1 MSDKELTT
9 PDASPKDRL
18 TGPQP
23 EEYGATETIDLSSLL
38 TEDVTDSGS
47 FDIRSDIWATT
58 FGKLTQA
65 LPIPALLID
74 QSHNIIVANQ
84 ACSRIS
90 SEYGNMLNKPFSG
103 LFPDPSVARRVQL
116 LIEKVFSTRKPGVD
130 DGIVE
135 IGAGRIWGR
144 ITVRSIRIM
153 ENRLL
158 LVLVEDLTAEKKQLA
173 LKRKLNEE
181 LEQEIVQRQQHE
193 RRLAESEK
201 TYRQFVQTASDIIY
215 QTDHGGFFTLVN
227 LMGLRM
233 TGYSARE
240 LIGKHFLDLIPPDYK
255 RPVERFYR
263 IQFVKKLPLTYN
275 EFPILS
281 KHGERFWLGQK
292 VQLRIKDDRVV
303 GFQAIARDITDRKK
317 AEEALRESETRYKDL
332 FDHATDMIYTHDLQ
346 GNFTSVNEAATRV
359 LGYSREELLNMN
371 YKEFVDAEYLSVTEE
386 NLRKKVQNGFDT
398 TGPYE
403 ILACSK
409 EGNPLWL
416 EITSRLIIKDGK
428 SLGVHGT
435 ARNITERKHLEER
448 LRQAVKMEAIGTL
461 AGGLAHDFNNL
472 LQVVLGYAELILLGK
487 EKQDKDY
494 QKARLIYGAATRGR
508 DLVNR
513 ILTFSRRVETKPRT
527 INLNDELKQVE
538 HLLGRTI
545 PKMIDIELRLANN
558 LRLINADPTQIE
570 QIILNLALNA
580 AHAMP
585 EGGKLVFETKNVGLD
600 EEYCRTHLETRPGE
614 YVLLTVSDTGHGM
627 EKEIL
632 DRVFEPFFTTKQRGQ
647 GTGLGLSMVFGII
660 KSHGGCIS
668 CHSQP
673 GAGTVFKIYF
683 PATDVK
689 IALDTAS
696 TLEMPSF
703 GTETILLV
711 DDEETIRDLG
721 KEILTALGYKV
732 LTASNGREA
741 LAVYANAQ
749 DDVSLVVL
757 DLIMPQMG
765 GKQCLEEL
773 LRINPK
779 VKVLISTGYPSNGST
794 EETRVSGARG
804 FVSKPYNG
812 KQLLRAVRHA
822 LDLD

>member
-1 MSDKELTT
+1 M
-9 PDASPKDRL
+9 
-18 TGPQP
+18 
-23 EEYGATETIDLSSLL
+23 ET
-38 TEDVTDSGS
+38 
-47 FDIRSDIWATT
+47 
-58 FGKLTQA
+58 
-65 LPIPALLID
+65 
-74 QSHNIIVANQ
+74 
-84 ACSRIS
+84 
-90 SEYGNMLNKPFSG
+90 
-103 LFPDPSVARRVQL
+103 
-116 LIEKVFSTRKPGVD
+116 
-130 DGIVE
+130 
-135 IGAGRIWGR
+135 
-144 ITVRSIRIM
+144 
-153 ENRLL
+153 
-158 LVLVEDLTAEKKQLA
+158 
-173 LKRKLNEE
+173 
-181 LEQEIVQRQQHE
+181 
-193 RRLAESEK
+193 
-201 TYRQFVQTASDIIY
+201 
-215 QTDHGGFFTLVN
+215 
-227 LMGLRM
+227 
-233 TGYSARE
+233 
-240 LIGKHFLDLIPPDYK
+240 
-255 RPVERFYR
+255 
-263 IQFVKKLPLTYN
+263 
-275 EFPILS
+275 
-281 KHGERFWLGQK
+281 
-292 VQLRIKDDRVV
+292 
-303 GFQAIARDITDRKK
+303 
-317 AEEALRESETRYKDL
+317 
-332 FDHATDMIYTHDLQ
+332 
-346 GNFTSVNEAATRV
+346 
-359 LGYSREELLNMN
+359 
-371 YKEFVDAEYLSVTEE
+371 
-386 NLRKKVQNGFDT
+386 
-398 TGPYE
+398 
-403 ILACSK
+403 
-409 EGNPLWL
+409 
-416 EITSRLIIKDGK
+416 
-428 SLGVHGT
+428 GVHGT

-721 KEILTALGYKV
+721 KEILTTLGYKV

-741 LAVYANAQ
+741 LAVYANVQ

-779 VKVLISTGYPSNGST
+779 VKYSFQPGIPQMAPPRRHGSVVQEGSSANPTTGNSSFEQCVTPWTSINQSLVIKVASDCYGLIDTKRAGYPGM
-794 EETRVSGARG
+794 RRSGFFLRRAALRKDSATDCTAYG
-804 FVSKPYNG
+804 
-812 KQLLRAVRHA
+812 QELLPE
-822 LDLD
+822 